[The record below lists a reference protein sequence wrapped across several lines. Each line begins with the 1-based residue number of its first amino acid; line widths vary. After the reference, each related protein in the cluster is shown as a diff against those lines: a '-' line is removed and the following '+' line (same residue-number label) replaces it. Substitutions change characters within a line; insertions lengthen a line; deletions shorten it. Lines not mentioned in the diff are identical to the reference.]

1 MFLEINWNLVRRV
14 CAVHIPK
21 EDHAGQVFK
30 YQNKLHQ
37 RSLVRFEL
45 STTRL
50 GVLKFRVDR
59 CIKIECKISIFEE
72 TFYSGREIENLKLF
86 YGDNWAT
93 ENTIDTNM

>member
-45 STTRL
+45 STT
-50 GVLKFRVDR
+50 LKFRVDR
-59 CIKIECKISIFEE
+59 CIKIE
-72 TFYSGREIENLKLF
+72 
-86 YGDNWAT
+86 
-93 ENTIDTNM
+93 